1 MLKDKGAFIYLHDK
15 TLLIGTCSGP
25 GACIQ
30 TDFDCPVHKLDFAQ
44 TSDSE
49 IGEAIKSAW
58 GYCRRIDLVPSA
70 QILEKHLAAMDAKNI
85 KALYKNTKDA
95 SVNLKNGVINCY
107 ASHQKSIGHFIGI
120 GYKKELPETATDE
133 EIGAM
138 VRDVLAHC
146 TTKY

>member
-1 MLKDKGAFIYLHDK
+1 MLKDKGAFVYLHDK
-15 TLLIGTCSGP
+15 ILLIGTCSGP

-30 TDFDCPVHKLDFAQ
+30 TDFDCPVYKLDFMYV
-44 TSDSE
+44 SDSE
-49 IGEAIKSAW
+49 IGSAIRSAW
-58 GYCRRIDLVPSA
+58 NYCRSIDLVPSA
-70 QILEKHLAAMDAKNI
+70 QVVEKHLSVMNKKSL

-95 SVNLKNGVINCY
+95 SINLKNGVMHCY
-107 ASHQKSIGHFIGI
+107 ASHQKGIGHFIGI
-120 GYKKELPETATDE
+120 GYKKELSETATEE

>member
-1 MLKDKGAFIYLHDK
+1 MLRDKNAFIYLHDNS
-15 TLLIGTCSGP
+15 LLIGTCSGP
-25 GACIQ
+25 GACVQ

-44 TSDSE
+44 ASDSE
-49 IGEAIKSAW
+49 IGEAVKSAW

-70 QILEKHLAAMDAKNI
+70 QIVEKHLAAMDAKNL
-85 KALYKNTKDA
+85 KALYKNTRSTSA
-95 SVNLKNGVINCY
+95 YLKNGTISVG
-107 ASHQKSIGHFIGI
+107 AMHQKSVGHFTAVD
-120 GYKKELPETATDE
+120 YEKELPETATDE